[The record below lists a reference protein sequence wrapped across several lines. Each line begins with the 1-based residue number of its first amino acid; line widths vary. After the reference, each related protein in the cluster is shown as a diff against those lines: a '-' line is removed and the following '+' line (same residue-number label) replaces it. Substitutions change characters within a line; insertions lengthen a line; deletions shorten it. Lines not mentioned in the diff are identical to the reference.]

1 MILRRRQLQPIRA
14 VASPLLA
21 GTIALFLALHAP
33 AGSAQSDPAIIAQAN
48 QLVADGKLQAA
59 YELLAPH
66 EFDYSGDPK
75 FDLLYGYAALES
87 GNPSIASLAFERV
100 LAVEPSN
107 PEARLHLARAYLA
120 LNDPASAQREFETL
134 LASNPTQAIRETV
147 GQYVAALQARQPA
160 EKLQLS
166 GYLETSAGYDSNVT
180 GSTSR
185 NPIALPIDPGQ
196 LQLTNTSVAEE
207 AAFAQLG
214 AGATALYLFQP
225 DIVGYAGADVI
236 SRNTGAEAEV
246 NYQYFAG
253 RIGASKQFGND
264 SVRLGGNASHFDLEG
279 PNNRNSAG
287 ADIEYR
293 HTFADRLQAGVG
305 GGFTAYRYVLEASR
319 PEDYNQY
326 SLTANATHL
335 IGERGQHLLSLAFDY
350 GHEDDLHQR
359 ADGNRDYFGARLAG
373 QAQIRD
379 WLNAYATLGYQV
391 SDYSQTNAVFA
402 TTREETQWN
411 SAFGLNFLVTPT
423 FVIRPGVTWLNQ
435 DSNIPLYEYDRYTVS
450 LTAHLDFL

>member
-1 MILRRRQLQPIRA
+1 MKFQIPLSLTTGARRSQLVGA
-14 VASPLLA
+14 MALLSA
-21 GTIALFLALHAP
+21 AP
-33 AGSAQSDPAIIAQAN
+33 ALSQSDPAIVEQAN
-48 QLVADGKLQAA
+48 QLVANGQLQAA
-59 YELLAPH
+59 YDLLAPH
-66 EFDYSGDPK
+66 EFDFSGDPR

-100 LAVEPSN
+100 LAVEPNN

-120 LNDPASAQREFETL
+120 LNDPNSAQREFETL
-134 LASNPTQAIRETV
+134 LAANPTQAIRDSV
-147 GQYVAALQARQPA
+147 GQVLAALQARQPA
-160 EKLQLS
+160 QKLQLS

-185 NPIALPIDPGQ
+185 NPISIPIDPGQ
-196 LQLTNTSVAEE
+196 LQLTNTSVQEE
-207 AAFAQLG
+207 SPFATLAAG
-214 AGATALYLFQP
+214 GTALYLFAP
-225 DIVGYAGADVI
+225 DIVGYTGADVI
-236 SRNTGAEAEV
+236 SRMAGAESGV

-253 RIGASKQFGND
+253 RVGASKQIGND
-264 SVRLGGNASHFDLEG
+264 SVRVGANASHFDLEG

-293 HTFADRLQAGVG
+293 RTFADRLQAGIV

-319 PEDYNQY
+319 PEDYNLY
-326 SLTANATHL
+326 SLTASATHL
-335 IGERGQHLLSLAFDY
+335 IGEHGQHLLSLAFDY

-359 ADGNRDYFGARLAG
+359 SDGNRDYFGARLAA

-391 SDYSQTNAVFA
+391 SDYSQSNLVFR

-411 SAFGLNFLVTPT
+411 SAFGLNFLATPT
-423 FVIRPGVTWLNQ
+423 FIIRPGVTWLNQ

-450 LTAHLDFL
+450 VTAHLDFL